1 MPILLLLKVL
11 VLFLLLLKLEL
22 LKLLLPDFLLD
33 LLLLAVSNLILE
45 VLLLLKSILKPVVV
59 VVLTVEIRVRIRRSL
74 QGLLRSSLGLSR
86 ISILP
91 LVIENV
97 VLEVIPEFLL
107 LALLLLLV
115 KVELVGRT
123 EWAASRGSRG
133 NPVATRWQW
142 DETIAV
148 KDSIFVGIMIE
159 EKG

>member
-1 MPILLLLKVL
+1 
-11 VLFLLLLKLEL
+11 
-22 LKLLLPDFLLD
+22 
-33 LLLLAVSNLILE
+33 
-45 VLLLLKSILKPVVV
+45 
-59 VVLTVEIRVRIRRSL
+59 L

-107 LALLLLLV
+107 LTLLLLLV

-133 NPVATRWQW
+133 NPVATRW